1 MTQPEALRLADMLEN
16 NYPLEPE
23 AEEAAAGLRRLHEE
37 NEQLRQA
44 LAQPEQ
50 RGHCTFGD
58 PEALGV
64 VHFRTRPCFHYTEP
78 LAQPEQEP
86 VAWVDITDEGKWSV
100 RFAVPALSL
109 PDGTKFYTA
118 PPKREWVGLTRRE
131 LDIATLGLEDL
142 SDCYKAIEAKL
153 KEKNT

>member
-1 MTQPEALRLADMLEN
+1 MKIYCELCSKTQPVRIDNCRDAKTN
-16 NYPLEPE
+16 EPYQDIVC
-23 AEEAAAGLRRLHEE
+23 AECDFVIASG
-37 NEQLRQA
+37 
-44 LAQPEQ
+44 
-50 RGHCTFGD
+50 TD
-58 PEALGV
+58 I
-64 VHFRTRPCFHYTEP
+64 T
-78 LAQPEQEP
+78 QPEQEP

-153 KEKNT
+153 KEKNV

>member
-1 MTQPEALRLADMLEN
+1 MSDLHK
-16 NYPLEPE
+16 
-23 AEEAAAGLRRLHEE
+23 AAGMALVALNSFDPHDDELWYSE
-37 NEQLRQA
+37 KSADEIDSAITALRQA
-44 LAQPEQ
+44 L
-50 RGHCTFGD
+50 T
-58 PEALGV
+58 
-64 VHFRTRPCFHYTEP
+64 
-78 LAQPEQEP
+78 QPEQEP

-109 PDGTKFYTA
+109 PNGTKFYTA

>member
-1 MTQPEALRLADMLEN
+1 MKLYCELCKKVQPVRIDN
-16 NYPLEPE
+16 CRDSKTNEPYQDIVC
-23 AEEAAAGLRRLHEE
+23 AECDFVIASGTDI
-37 NEQLRQA
+37 
-44 LAQPEQ
+44 AQPEQ
-50 RGHCTFGD
+50 RGHCACGD

-86 VAWVDITDEGKWSV
+86 VKYKCTIIDDEHPNGIPLEQW
-100 RFAVPALSL
+100 
-109 PDGTKFYTA
+109 GNTA